1 MALVP
6 HPAGQGFRH
15 FPASQEKRRGHS
27 RSELQSSSVTVKN
40 TNNTLINY
48 MIGENCCT
56 AFRQFTELTR
66 NSFFKCRAQ
75 LTCSASVVGVAL
87 VAVGTRAGHCFEWS
101 VVNDLTHGTG
111 ATRVNHLAE
120 VLALPIN
127 ATLQSR
133 AVLVTAAFC
142 RGRWR
147 AESVRVST
155 VPFEALACCSAILHK
170 TFRIGYTLLEVTRV
184 HALSLTALL
193 AVRALGVV
201 LAA

>member
-1 MALVP
+1 MAVIVSFTINLITSFLRNACIAWLTVA
-6 HPAGQGFRH
+6 HRAVVEDGARGIGATSGGAGISALPCLAREAQG
-15 FPASQEKRRGHS
+15 A
-27 RSELQSSSVTVKN
+27 LQIRAAV
-40 TNNTLINY
+40 
-48 MIGENCCT
+48 
-56 AFRQFTELTR
+56 
-66 NSFFKCRAQ
+66 FFSN
-75 LTCSASVVGVAL
+75 CSASVVGVAL